1 MPGVAGEPG
10 SGPTGPAGR
19 PVSPPA
25 LRVGQGVDAHP
36 LVAGRP
42 LVLGGVRVQF
52 ELGLDG
58 HSDADVV
65 AHAACDAVL
74 GAAGLPDLGHH
85 FPSADPRWQGVS
97 SIELCR
103 RVAGLV
109 AASGWAPI
117 NLDVAV
123 LCDRPRLGHLTA
135 AMAANL
141 AAALGLEADRV
152 RVSAK
157 ATDGLGFSG
166 RGEGIAATAV
176 CLAAEQPVRG

>member
-1 MPGVAGEPG
+1 M
-10 SGPTGPAGR
+10 SL
-19 PVSPPA
+19 PP

-36 LVAGRP
+36 LVPGRP
-42 LVLGGVRVQF
+42 LVLGGVAVPF

-85 FPSADPRWQGVS
+85 FPSADPRWAGVS
-97 SIELCR
+97 SLDLCS
-103 RVAGLV
+103 RVAELV
-109 AASGWAPI
+109 AASGWAPVS
-117 NLDVAV
+117 LDVVV

-135 AMAANL
+135 EMAANL
-141 AAALGLEADRV
+141 AGALALEPVRV
-152 RVSAK
+152 RVTAK
-157 ATDGLGFSG
+157 ATDGLGFCG

-176 CLAAEQPVRG
+176 CLAAEQPRRG